1 MQTFDSSFF
10 IINNLY
16 GDEVFQNMFVY
27 QPNINTVV
35 LKEDKG
41 SEHIIAYKSKVLSK
55 TELCLLHA

>member
-1 MQTFDSSFF
+1 
-10 IINNLY
+10 
-16 GDEVFQNMFVY
+16 MFVY